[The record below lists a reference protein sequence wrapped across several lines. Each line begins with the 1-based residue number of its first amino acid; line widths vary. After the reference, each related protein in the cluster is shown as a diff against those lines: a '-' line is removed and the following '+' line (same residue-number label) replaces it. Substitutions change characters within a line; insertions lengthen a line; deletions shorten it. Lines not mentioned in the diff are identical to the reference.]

1 LLNEHTLTQLR
12 ELRLDGMVYAVQ
24 DQAISA
30 AAASLTFEERLGMLV
45 QREVDW
51 RDGKRLERLLKAA
64 RLKVTSACIEDID
77 WSGSRGLDR
86 SLITALAGGGFDI
99 VVPNRPGVPIIIT
112 TQNPSSTTRFDAAFN
127 ALSNDLVGQSL
138 PVSPPL
144 LASTTISD
152 VWLMDTRQAYG
163 NTWQSSLMQDY
174 LHPTGAG
181 YQVQADWIH
190 LLAAVRLLSPLR
202 TPIQLRKS
210 NQDITKTS

>member
-1 LLNEHTLTQLR
+1 
-12 ELRLDGMVYAVQ
+12 M
-24 DQAISA
+24 
-30 AAASLTFEERLGMLV
+30 
-45 QREVDW
+45 
-51 RDGKRLERLLKAA
+51 
-64 RLKVTSACIEDID
+64 TS
-77 WSGSRGLDR
+77 
-86 SLITALAGGGFDI
+86 TALAGGGFDI